1 MRKVS
6 SRSLPLV
13 GLSLGIVL
21 YLYSLIRALGQPI
34 DFDATGYVW
43 LSKVILGADPSQFDG
58 QHLNILFSIRQ
69 MGYPAIISPFTNLAS
84 NDNAL
89 RISISLMQL
98 FMYWFA
104 VYTTQKAVAL
114 IMDQCRARI
123 VSFVLLSLPFPY
135 FLITEVLADSL
146 AATFSLI
153 GFSTVLISMF
163 ESSRKSQFLWYA
175 SSLIAMALA
184 MAIRQDTHYAA
195 VMVFLCGA
203 LILRRWLKNLFR
215 ASLNAL
221 VPAVALLFSGI
232 IMLLVIL
239 LFRFP
244 NWYFTSKYLGH
255 GTFQPPGFFSAD
267 AFIRGGLQV
276 TRFITGLGDLGG
288 SITWSNPIVNPTHLA
303 NVSPAW
309 RYYLL
314 HPGEGALSI
323 LSKGFALTDWELPF
337 TYYEKIPQNRNWL
350 LSLYNYLLVGN
361 GLLGFCLGSKKLLGR
376 TLSRSQKFVLFAVVF
391 SFVPY
396 LGIHTLSHVEV
407 RFGLPLTIAIAI
419 SAALWLSTVRWGKV
433 QILVQMAL
441 IVVWIPI
448 SLFVSAWLRGFPY
461 SFL

>member
-1 MRKVS
+1 VRRVS

-21 YLYSLIRALGQPI
+21 YLCSLVRALGQPI

-43 LSKVILGADPSQFDG
+43 LSKVISGADPSQFDG
-58 QHLNILFSIRQ
+58 QHLNILFNIRQ

-84 NDNAL
+84 SDISL

-98 FMYWFA
+98 FIYWFA
-104 VYTTQKAVAL
+104 VYTTQKAVVL
-114 IMDQCRARI
+114 IIDQRRARI
-123 VSFVLLSLPFPY
+123 VSFMLLSLPFPY

-146 AATFSLI
+146 ASTFSLI
-153 GFSTVLISMF
+153 GFSAVLISMF

-175 SSLIAMALA
+175 SSLMAMAMA

-195 VMVFLCGA
+195 VIVFLCGA
-203 LILRRWLKNLFR
+203 LVLGRWLRESFR
-215 ASLNAL
+215 ASLTVL
-221 VPAVALLFSGI
+221 VPFVALLFSGI
-232 IMLLVIL
+232 ITVLVVF

-255 GTFQPPGFFSAD
+255 GSFQPPGFISTD
-267 AFIRGGLQV
+267 TFIRGGLQV

-288 SITWSNPIVNPTHLA
+288 SITWPNPVINPTHLA
-303 NVSPAW
+303 NVSSAW

-337 TYYEKIPQNRNWL
+337 TYYEKIPRNRNWL
-350 LSLYNYLLVGN
+350 LSLYNYQLVGN
-361 GLLGFCLGSKKLLGR
+361 GLLGFCLGSKNLLNRAMG
-376 TLSRSQKFVLFAVVF
+376 RSQKFVLFAVVF

-407 RFGLPLTIAIAI
+407 RFGLPLTIAVAI
-419 SAALWLSTVRWGKV
+419 SAALWLSSVRWSKM
-433 QILVQMAL
+433 QILVQLGL